1 MEDAIAP
8 PDISIRRVRGDEIP
22 LLMDLTL
29 RCWTGTV
36 DGNSSLY
43 RETPDY
49 VAAQVAHPHGG
60 AVFLLMDDAPIGA
73 GRFFRVPGPAGD
85 ARPWIEI
92 KRVGILRQ
100 HRKAGCGPILIRAL
114 ELAAHAQIGP
124 AGAQLAVRA
133 DQPRLVD
140 FWKALGYSRADDVT
154 LSTQNPLTPP
164 PTTMRKW
171 FNGDLT

>member
-1 MEDAIAP
+1 
-8 PDISIRRVRGDEIP
+8 VRGDELP

-36 DGNSSLY
+36 SGNSSLY
-43 RETPDY
+43 RETPEY
-49 VAAQVAHPHGG
+49 VAAQVSQPAGG
-60 AVFLLMDDAPIGA
+60 ALFLLLDNEPIGA

-92 KRVGILRQ
+92 KRMGILRQ
-100 HRKAGCGPILIRAL
+100 HRKAGHGPILVKAL
-114 ELAAHAQIGP
+114 ELAALAQIGP

-140 FWKALGYSRADDVT
+140 YWNSLGYTLAGDVS
-154 LSTQNPLTPP
+154 LSTQNPLAPP

-171 FNGDLT
+171 FKD